1 MGAWFFVENRP
12 PSRFLLRMSPR
23 LLVLLAFFFVA
34 EGSSAQFSGEESNE
48 SVPVMSASR
57 MIGSM
62 DLDGRLEEAD
72 WQGAQ
77 SIGEFRQSEPSE
89 GGAPSQET
97 QVRVL
102 YDQGYIYVGAKLYDD
117 DARNI
122 ERRLGRRDELNRADW
137 FIVSLDSYLDRKTA
151 FVFGVSAAGVQYDA
165 LDKGSGMRGPD
176 RSWDAIWASSVQIE
190 EDGWSVEMRIPYSML
205 RFAAAESQTWGVHFE
220 RKMPRRGEDVE
231 WPHVPRADQA
241 NKIARFS
248 LLTGLDNISPRS
260 NIQVSPYTV
269 SRLQTAESSVTPGGI
284 DRSGSFDIG
293 GDVKMGLGSSVILD
307 ATINPDFGQVEADP
321 AQLNLTAFETFNQE
335 RRPFFVEGAQLFDF
349 SMGHGGGLLYSRR
362 IGAASP
368 IVGATK
374 LSGRT
379 ANGLSFGVLGATT
392 GDKFTP
398 DRSFGVL
405 RMSQQIGDF
414 SSLGGIL
421 TATDKP
427 DTDGRHRSVVG
438 GTDWDVRLG
447 NNQFS
452 LTGFAVVTQR
462 MPAALGVS
470 NQTGMAG
477 SVRAARRQGTWRYN
491 LTGSVFD
498 DQFNPNDLGRFTR
511 NNYTSVDGG
520 LSRDFTGVPGTQRV
534 EFNIFGGQSWSYTD
548 GRNLG
553 SNVFLRLRANTNRFQ
568 RIGLDVSVDNPF
580 GGYDL
585 FETRGLGPR
594 AEPASLSL
602 HTEFHTDERN
612 SWRARNDL
620 RLEVMDDGGVQ
631 YSVGLEGNLS
641 VGSRLTLKAEV
652 DTKWERNVVAWSSNE
667 SFLLGGGSWQIGSE
681 NTSPDNLAPEDYV
694 PFDDLGVLGQ
704 LAGSVDPYDEDG
716 AYYLPVFGARDTR
729 SMDFTL
735 RSGITFTKSL
745 SIQIY
750 GQMFVAQGRYQDFRV
765 LQDADTFTDL
775 AAHPKRD
782 EFSFGRLQANT
793 VLRWEYRPG
802 STLYL
807 VWTQARR
814 NDDELNPL
822 SPDPRSPFDNRVTD
836 QLSST
841 FDMIPS
847 NAFQVKLNY
856 TFLR

>member
-1 MGAWFFVENRP
+1 
-12 PSRFLLRMSPR
+12 
-23 LLVLLAFFFVA
+23 
-34 EGSSAQFSGEESNE
+34 
-48 SVPVMSASR
+48 
-57 MIGSM
+57 M

-72 WQGAQ
+72 WLGAQ
-77 SIGEFRQSEPSE
+77 SIGEFRQSDPSE
-89 GGAPSQET
+89 GLAAT
-97 QVRVL
+97 QQTEVRVL

-117 DARNI
+117 DAGQI

-137 FIVSLDSYLDRKTA
+137 FIVSLDSYLGRKSA

-165 LDKGSGMRGPD
+165 LDKGTSMRGPD
-176 RSWDAIWASSVQIE
+176 RSWDAIWASDVQIE

-205 RFAAAESQTWGVHFE
+205 RFAASESQTWGVHFE

-231 WPHVPRADQA
+231 WPLVPRADRA

-248 LLTGLDNISPRS
+248 HLKGLDSISPRS
-260 NIQVSPYTV
+260 NIQISPYTV
-269 SRLQTAESSVTPGGI
+269 SRLLTAESAVSPGRI
-284 DRSGSFDIG
+284 DRSGSFDVG
-293 GDVKMGLGSSVILD
+293 GDIKMGLGSNVILD

-321 AQLNLTAFETFNQE
+321 AQLNLTAFETFNSE

-349 SMGHGGGLLYSRR
+349 SIGRGASLLYSRR

-379 ANGLSFGVLGATT
+379 ADGLAFGVLGATT
-392 GDKFTP
+392 GDNFTP
-398 DRSFGVL
+398 DRNFGVF
-405 RMSQQIGDF
+405 RISQQIGQF
-414 SSLGGIL
+414 SSVGGIV

-438 GTDWDVRLG
+438 GTDWDIRLG

-452 LTGFAVVTQR
+452 MTGFAVVTKR
-462 MPAALGVS
+462 MPAAVGAS
-470 NQTGMAG
+470 SQTGVAG
-477 SVRAARRQGTWRYN
+477 SLRAARRQGTWRYN

-498 DQFNPNDLGRFTR
+498 DRFNPNDLGRFTR
-511 NNYTSVDGG
+511 NNYVRVEGG
-520 LSRDFTGVPGTQRV
+520 VSRDFSGFPGTQRV
-534 EFNIFGGQSWSYTD
+534 EYTTFVSQSWSYTD
-548 GRNLG
+548 SRNLG
-553 SNVFLRLRANTNRFQ
+553 SLVYIRLRANTNRFQ
-568 RIGLDVSVDNPF
+568 RIGLDISVTNPF

-594 AEPASLSL
+594 ADPASLSL
-602 HTEFHTDERN
+602 GTEFQTDDRN
-612 SWRARNDL
+612 SWRVRNDL
-620 RLEVMDDGGVQ
+620 GLKMMDDGGAE
-631 YSVGLEGNLS
+631 YSVGLEGNLN
-641 VGSRLTLKAEV
+641 VGSRLTLRAKV
-652 DTKWERNVVAWSSNE
+652 STKWEQNVVAWSSNE
-667 SFLLGGGSWQIGSE
+667 SFIQSNESWQIGNE
-681 NTSPDNLAPEDYV
+681 NTSPGNLAPEDYLA
-694 PFDDLGVLGQ
+694 FDDQGALDQ
-704 LAGSVDPYDEDG
+704 LVGSVDPYDQDG

-735 RSGITFTKSL
+735 RSGITFTKRL

-750 GQMFVAQGRYQDFRV
+750 GQMFVAQGRYEDFRV

-775 AAHPKRD
+775 ASHPKRD

-807 VWTQARR
+807 VWTQSRR

-822 SPDPRSPFDNRVTD
+822 SPDLRSPYDNRVTD
-836 QLSST
+836 QLSDT
-841 FDMIPS
+841 FSMIPT